1 MTDAS
6 TLTLV
11 VVLVVLIVLSGY
23 FSGSET
29 AMMALNR
36 YRLSHLAN
44 QGHRPARLAARLLER
59 PDRLIGLILLGNNL
73 INILAATI
81 STIVLTRLLG
91 DNAWWV
97 NTIVMT
103 VVLLIFAEVTPKTLA
118 AVHPER
124 VAFPSSFI
132 LAPLL
137 TLMFPLVWVLN
148 RITNSVLALVRL
160 NPEEG
165 AGMALSREEL
175 RTVVHEAGAMIPGK
189 HQQMLFGILDLEQAT
204 VEDIMVPRAEIVGID
219 LDDDISEIREQL
231 VSARHTR
238 LPLFRGHI
246 DDLAG
251 ILHVKR
257 ALRLLFS
264 RDELTVDDLT
274 GASEEPYFVPLTADL
289 YQQLLNFQQS
299 RMRMAL
305 VVDEYGDI
313 EGLVTI
319 DDVLEEV
326 VGEFTTDPQD
336 YLRDVV
342 AQDDGSF
349 VVDATASIRE
359 INRTYGWSLP
369 EDDAKT
375 LNGLITGALE
385 SITEAGTTLRID
397 GYTLEIVQSGEH
409 AVRTVRVR
417 PPETSEDEDDA
428 VEPE

>member
-1 MTDAS
+1 
-6 TLTLV
+6 
-11 VVLVVLIVLSGY
+11 
-23 FSGSET
+23 
-29 AMMALNR
+29 
-36 YRLSHLAN
+36 
-44 QGHRPARLAARLLER
+44 
-59 PDRLIGLILLGNNL
+59 
-73 INILAATI
+73 
-81 STIVLTRLLG
+81 
-91 DNAWWV
+91 
-97 NTIVMT
+97 
-103 VVLLIFAEVTPKTLA
+103 
-118 AVHPER
+118 
-124 VAFPSSFI
+124 
-132 LAPLL
+132 
-137 TLMFPLVWVLN
+137 
-148 RITNSVLALVRL
+148 
-160 NPEEG
+160 
-165 AGMALSREEL
+165 
-175 RTVVHEAGAMIPGK
+175 
-189 HQQMLFGILDLEQAT
+189 MLFRSGI
-204 VEDIMVPRAEIVGID
+204 R
-219 LDDDISEIREQL
+219 
-231 VSARHTR
+231 
-238 LPLFRGHI
+238 
-246 DDLAG
+246 
-251 ILHVKR
+251 HVKR